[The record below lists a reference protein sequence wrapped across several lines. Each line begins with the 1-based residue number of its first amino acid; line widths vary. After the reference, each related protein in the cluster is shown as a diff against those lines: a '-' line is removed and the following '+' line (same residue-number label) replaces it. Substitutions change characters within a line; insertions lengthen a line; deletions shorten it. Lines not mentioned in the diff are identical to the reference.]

1 MSDEILTVSQ
11 AQERVGQQVG
21 LSSWRVVSKKMIDQ
35 FADATDDHQFVHVD
49 PERAARET
57 PFGGTIAHGFLS
69 LSLLSAMTFETIPQV
84 EGVGFGVNFGFDRI
98 RFLSPVRSGARI
110 RARYVLA
117 RFKPRPSGII
127 EANYDVTVE
136 IENSIRPALTA
147 LWLTLMMP
155 DRRNELA
162 S

>member
-1 MSDEILTVSQ
+1 M
-11 AQERVGQQVG
+11 
-21 LSSWRVVSKKMIDQ
+21 
-35 FADATDDHQFVHVD
+35 
-49 PERAARET
+49 
-57 PFGGTIAHGFLS
+57 
-69 LSLLSAMTFETIPQV
+69 
-84 EGVGFGVNFGFDRI
+84 
-98 RFLSPVRSGARI
+98 PVRSGARI

-136 IENSIRPALTA
+136 IENSVRPALTA